1 MTIAVNL
8 LKEIGIKVLR
18 KKNNVKIYGQPNL
31 ELNGN
36 YIIKD
41 FRKDH
46 RIFMMSCV
54 AALTLGGSWKL
65 FDKDS
70 INSSFPDFF
79 NVLKKLGV
87 NLN

>member
-1 MTIAVNL
+1 M
-8 LKEIGIKVLR
+8 
-18 KKNNVKIYGQPNL
+18 KIYGKPDL
-31 ELNGN
+31 ELKGN
-36 YIIKD
+36 YIIKN

-54 AALTLGGSWKL
+54 AALTLGGNWKL

-87 NLN
+87 NIV